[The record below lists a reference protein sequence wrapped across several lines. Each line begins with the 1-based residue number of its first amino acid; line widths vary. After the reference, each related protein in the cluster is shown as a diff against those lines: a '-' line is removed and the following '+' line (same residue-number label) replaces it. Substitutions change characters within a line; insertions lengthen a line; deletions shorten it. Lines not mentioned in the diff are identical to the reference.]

1 VGYTSFEFLGDR
13 GPGWTVRDMPETV
26 AEGSNLK
33 PDPGRGR
40 ERLHGLM
47 YLAAPL
53 AVFITA
59 AWSRRWV
66 AEDGFINFRIVRFIQ
81 DGYGPVYN
89 IGERVEAG
97 TSPLWL
103 GILTIGDWLLPISL
117 EWVAVVLGITFS
129 AVGLML
135 AARAGGR
142 VAGSLG
148 ERDLVPIGLF
158 VYCSVSVGWD
168 FASGGLENGLG
179 LMYLG
184 GCSALLIRA
193 AGSKRDT
200 RNPLLAAWVIGLGP
214 LIRPDFSLYAG
225 VFLIALI
232 LLGSEGLG
240 NRVRLVVAS
249 MIFPGAYQVFRMAF
263 FGIIVPNTA
272 LTKSASGARWDRG
285 MVYLQNLVLPYF
297 LLPVIGL
304 VVCLAIFQIIR
315 PAFTLEGTRRY
326 GLAWL
331 ALPGAGLLH
340 ALYVIRIGGDFM
352 HGRMLLPAL
361 FSILVPVV
369 VGRRNIK
376 ALLAVGA
383 WMIIAVIGLR
393 SSTLEFNIWGTDVY
407 DERSFYVKNSGNEN
421 PVTVKDY
428 TDMGLGWV
436 TLGETLKQ
444 RADEGISV
452 GFLKMKEVELGPE
465 RLRPGVEAKVYAA
478 MGNVGIAGYVAG
490 TDVHILDT
498 LGLAHPLVARIEA
511 NRDGRPGHEKKSNRW
526 VWAPL
531 VPELSTPGM
540 VKLLECPAV
549 KELTAAI
556 TEPLTFDR
564 MIKNLTGSIDRTRL
578 MLPAE
583 PGTDATCP

>member
-1 VGYTSFEFLGDR
+1 MIAAQAGRYR
-13 GPGWTVRDMPETV
+13 GMPKTV
-26 AEGSNLK
+26 ARVPSLK

-40 ERLHGLM
+40 ERIHGLI
-47 YLAAPL
+47 YLAIPL

-81 DGYGPVYN
+81 DGHGPVYN
-89 IGERVEAG
+89 IGERIEAG

-103 GILTIGDWLLPISL
+103 GILTIGDWLLPVSL

-129 AVGLML
+129 AIGLML

-142 VAGSLG
+142 VVGSLG
-148 ERDLVPIGLF
+148 ERYTVPIGLF
-158 VYCSVSVGWD
+158 IYCSVSVGWD

-184 GCSALLIRA
+184 GCSALLIRE
-193 AGSKRDT
+193 AGSNRDT
-200 RNPLLAAWVIGLGP
+200 RKQILAACAIGLGP

-225 VFLIALI
+225 VFLIALV
-232 LLGSEGLG
+232 LLGSGGFG
-240 NRVRLVVAS
+240 NRVRLIIVS
-249 MIFPGAYQVFRMAF
+249 MILPGAYQVFRMAF
-263 FGIIVPNTA
+263 FGILVPNTA

-285 MVYLQNLVLPYF
+285 MVYLQNLMLPYF
-297 LLPVIGL
+297 LLPVIGI
-304 VVCLAIFQIIR
+304 VVCLAIFQIVR

-326 GLAWL
+326 GLAWV

-369 VGRRNIK
+369 VARRNIK
-376 ALLAVGA
+376 ALAAVGV
-383 WMIIAVIGLR
+383 WMIIAITGLR
-393 SSTLEFNIWGTDVY
+393 SSTLEFDIWSAGVY

-428 TDMGLGWV
+428 ADMGLGWV
-436 TLGETLKQ
+436 DLGETLKQ
-444 RADEGISV
+444 RAAEGKSV

-465 RLRPGVEAKVYAA
+465 KLRPGVEGKVYAA

-490 TDVHILDT
+490 NDVHILDT

-511 NRDGRPGHEKKSNRW
+511 NRDGRPGHEKKSNQW

-531 VPELSTPGM
+531 VSELSTPGM
-540 VKLLECPAV
+540 VELLECPAV
-549 KELTAAI
+549 KELIAAI

-564 MIKNLTGSIDRTRL
+564 MVKNFTGSIDRARL

-583 PGTDATCP
+583 PGTDAPCP